1 MCDKLRQMVFQ
12 QEVITNPRTELHT
25 LQPPLHALAQG
36 AAAQSDVSKDL
47 PFANILKHPEGALWD
62 PV

>member
-1 MCDKLRQMVFQ
+1 MVFQ

-25 LQPPLHALAQG
+25 LQPQMKVALAQG

-47 PFANILKHPEGALWD
+47 PLLIYSSIRKVQFGTS
-62 PV
+62 V